1 MADLRIIGV
10 DDDGAHLVLGDDHG
24 GRFTLAID
32 DQLLA
37 AARRDRPRLG
47 QLQIAIDGGATAKD
61 VQALI
66 RSGLT
71 AEEAADRSGWT
82 VEKVRRFEGPVIAER
97 QHMAEQARRCAVEPR
112 GDRPISLGERVSRR
126 LGDRG
131 VDPQSGEWDSARDDR
146 GAWSVTLRFSAGGQ
160 QRHAS
165 WRFEPL
171 GGSVVPVNDE
181 ARWLSEPDTPGPIPT
196 PHVLPDSDPLS
207 VVYDVEADGGV
218 HAGGRHRGSS
228 EPIDLMAAMRDHARA
243 ARRPRRR
250 GGPSATP
257 VAPPLDALPIEDL
270 AFDPAFMPPPPPS
283 RGDHPI
289 AAHLDEADYAVAGTV
304 EEGSEVSEAEGSA
317 TADAPEVAESS
328 TPAQAAAPTTASP
341 RRSGRAQVPS
351 WDDIVFGTRGSDGST
366 PG

>member
-47 QLQIAIDGGATAKD
+47 QLQIAIEGGATAKD

-66 RSGLT
+66 RSGRS
-71 AEEAADRSGWT
+71 AEDAADRSGWT

-97 QHMAEQARRCAVEPR
+97 QHMADQARRSAVEPR
-112 GDRPISLGERVSRR
+112 GDRPMSLGERVSRR

-131 VDPQSGEWDSARDDR
+131 VAPQSGEWDSARDDR
-146 GAWSVTLRFSAGGQ
+146 GAWSVTLRFAAGGQ
-160 QRHAS
+160 QRQAT

-181 ARWLSEPDTPGPIPT
+181 ARWLSEPDSPGPIPT
-196 PHVLPDSDPLS
+196 PHVLPDSDPMS

-250 GGPSATP
+250 GGPTATP
-257 VAPPLDALPIEDL
+257 VAPPVDALPIEDL

-283 RGDHPI
+283 RGEHPI
-289 AAHLDEADYAVAGTV
+289 TAHLDEADLAVEGIPV
-304 EEGSEVSEAEGSA
+304 EDTAVEDTAVDENSGSA
-317 TADAPEVAESS
+317 DERQS
-328 TPAQAAAPTTASP
+328 AAPPTATP

-351 WDDIVFGTRGSDGST
+351 WDDIVFGTRGRDGST